1 MTSKREL
8 RRQIARRQEDS
19 DYWYGMFRNEVRLN
33 EEQAERLDGVAD
45 KNEEL
50 ESTIRLQALLIRVL
64 RRKLDA
70 ASVQS

>member
-8 RRQIARRQEDS
+8 RRQIARREADI
-19 DYWYGMFRNEVRLN
+19 DYWCKAYVEESGLNNEL
-33 EEQAERLDGVAD
+33 AD

-50 ESTIRLQALLIRVL
+50 ESAIRLQALLIRVL

-70 ASVQS
+70 AVVQS